1 MVGGIVLA
9 ILAVLLLCFGI
20 GAFIIIV
27 QLLDKNDKSYYIEL
41 FINFILLL
49 MIILWVIYLLYVSVL
64 NFNMIK

>member
-1 MVGGIVLA
+1 MVGGIILA
-9 ILAVLLLCFGI
+9 ILAILLLCFGI
-20 GAFIIIV
+20 SAFVLIV

-49 MIILWVIYLLYVSVL
+49 IVILWVIYLLYVSML